1 MNRCLSFNEGTAIRG
16 DSEYYV
22 DASSGNEQ
30 SETLPATE
38 KWEGPGEHSEKF
50 GD

>member
-16 DSEYYV
+16 DQDYYI
-22 DASSGNEQ
+22 DSPSGREATV
-30 SETLPATE
+30 SETL
-38 KWEGPGEHSEKF
+38 KFEGPGEHSEKF

>member
-16 DSEYYV
+16 DARYSV
-22 DASSGNEQ
+22 DVPKG
-30 SETLPATE
+30 ATTPITQ
-38 KWEGPGEHSEKF
+38 KFEGPSEHSEKF